1 MKWDLAITAARHPVE
16 AIERRVTRAARPGS

>member
-1 MKWDLAITAARHPVE
+1 MKWDLAIAAVGHPIE